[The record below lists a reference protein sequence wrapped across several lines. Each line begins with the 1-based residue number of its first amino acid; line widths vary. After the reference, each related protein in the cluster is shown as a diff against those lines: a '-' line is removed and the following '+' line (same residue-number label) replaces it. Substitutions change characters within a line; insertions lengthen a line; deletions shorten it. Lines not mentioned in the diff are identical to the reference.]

1 MLMKRLPL
9 MLHDTSHP
17 QAQVCSACEVR
28 RSALFGALDAASL
41 ERIHDDIATPDLAA
55 DQRVYARG
63 QAGTALYTVRA
74 GIVRFERVTEAGDR
88 RIVRLAGKGDLI
100 GLEALLQKPYA
111 DDAVACTPLQLCR
124 IPRSLVGQLGQE
136 GPSLLMEVMRRWQ
149 QALEQAESWVAELA
163 AGPARRRVLRLLL
176 LLEHHADPPGH
187 IWLPRRD
194 DMGAMLNMTVETC
207 SRTISQLRR
216 EGILDLQPPSHAR
229 LDAGRLAAAA
239 QAQDAT

>member
-1 MLMKRLPL
+1 MLMKPLPL

-41 ERIHDDIATPDLAA
+41 ERIHDDIATPDLTA

-88 RIVRLAGKGDLI
+88 RVVRLAGKGDLI

-124 IPRSLVGQLGQE
+124 IPRSLVGHLGQD
-136 GPSLLMEVMRRWQ
+136 GPALLMEVMRRWQ
-149 QALEQAESWVAELA
+149 RALEQAESWVAELA

-176 LLEHHADPPGH
+176 LLEHHADPPSH
-187 IWLPRRD
+187 IWLPRRE

-216 EGILDLQPPSHAR
+216 EGVLELQPPSHAR
-229 LDAGRLAAAA
+229 LDGVRLAAAA